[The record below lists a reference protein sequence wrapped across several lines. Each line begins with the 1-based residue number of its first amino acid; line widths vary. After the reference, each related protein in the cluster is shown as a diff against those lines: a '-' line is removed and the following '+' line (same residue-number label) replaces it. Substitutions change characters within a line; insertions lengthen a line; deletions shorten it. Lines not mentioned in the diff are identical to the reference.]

1 MKTYVVS
8 YDPIGPGRKHDA
20 IDALLSS
27 YPKSIQA
34 LTSTWFVQT
43 DDTAFKIAIALEEVL
58 DDDDG
63 MIINTLDTDD
73 VSVWAASLSP
83 EIDTWLQQ
91 NL

>member
-8 YDPIGPGRKHDA
+8 YDPIGPGAKHDGLVS
-20 IDALLSS
+20 LLSS
-27 YPKSIQA
+27 YPRSIQA

-43 DDTAFKIAIALEEVL
+43 DDTAFRIAAALEEVL

>member
-8 YDPIGPGRKHDA
+8 YDPIGPGVKHDRLVS
-20 IDALLSS
+20 LLSS
-27 YPKSIQA
+27 YPRSIQA

-43 DDTAFKIAIALEEVL
+43 DETAFKIAAALEEVL
-58 DDDDG
+58 DDGDG

-73 VSVWAASLSP
+73 VSVWAASLSA

-91 NL
+91 SL